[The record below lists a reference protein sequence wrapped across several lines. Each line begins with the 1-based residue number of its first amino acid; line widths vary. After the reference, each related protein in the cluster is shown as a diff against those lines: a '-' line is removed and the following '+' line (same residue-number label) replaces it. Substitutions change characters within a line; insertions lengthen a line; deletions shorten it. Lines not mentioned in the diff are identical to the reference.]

1 VNARAADWTELRIS
15 MDAMELAV
23 KQDNEH
29 HPIPLLIYRI
39 NPYVEFGFSDEVK
52 IFLSHLPGETGA
64 N

>member
-1 VNARAADWTELRIS
+1 